1 MDLLIFELVINLIQ
15 SLETGFFAAY
25 YLDIKKTRHRPHL
38 AIGLGIVIFFE
49 MTFINFLQSF
59 FAHEGLLYYTYIAT
73 LTLFGFIYSKNN
85 RFECIALGC
94 ILSILSSINTLTVI
108 SFSEWLFPI
117 LSIESEV
124 FMRVFM
130 LCCATIVFGLLFSI
144 VVAFRRKL
152 VSMNYKMFPVY
163 TLFIILVNAV
173 VLWQEEIFYNNSFD
187 MNVIKLTIV
196 VIVLIAV
203 IGTKLFYDIQAEYHT
218 AHHSEILHE
227 QLEKLAVQY
236 TEAQAREQKISSL
249 KHDMHNKNILIK
261 SLIQSNQIEK
271 ALNLIDSSTEEV
283 TDVTTTVFT
292 GNIII
297 DSVINNKKKIAHSN
311 GIDFKIIA
319 NTFQLSDNAAFEISG
334 ILYNALDNAIEN
346 ISSINKQI
354 KIYLDKN
361 DEYFILQII
370 NTVDIKVLEVNPE
383 LSTTK
388 NNQIYHGFG
397 IPNMKAIMR
406 KYNGELLFSQQGN
419 EFECKAVFPQRNLH

>member
-1 MDLLIFELVINLIQ
+1 MDLLVFELIINLLQ
-15 SLETGFFAAY
+15 SLETGFFATY

-38 AIGLGIVIFFE
+38 AIGLGIVIFLE
-49 MTFINFLQSF
+49 MTCINLLES
-59 FAHEGLLYYTYIAT
+59 FAHEGLLYYAYIVT
-73 LTLFGFIYSKNN
+73 LALFGFIYSKNN

-94 ILSILSSINTLTVI
+94 ILSILSSVNTLIVI

-130 LCCATIVFGLLFSI
+130 LCCATIVFAALFAI

-152 VSMNYKMFPVY
+152 VSLNYKMFPVY

-173 VLWQEEIFYNNSFD
+173 VLWQEEIFYNNKFD
-187 MNVIKLTIV
+187 MDFIKLTIV
-196 VIVLIAV
+196 VIVLIAA

-218 AHHSEILHE
+218 AHHSEMLHE

-236 TEAQAREQKISSL
+236 AEIQNREQKISSL
-249 KHDMHNKNILIK
+249 KHDINNKNTLIK

-283 TDVTTTVFT
+283 TDVTTTIFT
-292 GNIII
+292 GNIVI
-297 DSVINNKKKIAHSN
+297 DSVINNKKNLAYSK

-346 ISSINKQI
+346 ISNDNKQI
-354 KIYLDKN
+354 KVYLDKN
-361 DEYFILQII
+361 DQYFILRII
-370 NTVDIKVLEVNPE
+370 NTVDNKVLEDNPE

-388 NNQIYHGFG
+388 SNQTYHGYG
-397 IPNMKAIMR
+397 IPNMKTIIR
-406 KYNGELLFSQQGN
+406 KHNGELLFTQQGN
-419 EFECKAVFPQRNLH
+419 EFECKAVFPQNNLH